1 MNIAKKFDVDV
12 LVCGGGVAAAAAGVA
27 AARLGA
33 RTLLVEGRE
42 SLGGLCTNGYISGI
56 AGVVEGLCE
65 EWIDRLAAKG
75 AALKRPHLP
84 VIEPEMGKME
94 LEQML
99 LQAGCR
105 ILYGVHVADGT
116 VVEDERDG
124 GRRIESVIAYSKSG
138 KMEIKAK
145 VFVDCTGDADLAFAA
160 GVPCEVGSAE
170 YCGLNQ
176 SVTMG
181 FRLSYVNVAKY
192 QQAEADFQAS
202 QDLETRTQLVVA
214 KEREAIANGDLPW
227 LLVPGLLVYPVPGGD
242 PECCDVTLDATQ
254 TYYCRN
260 DDVEDLTRQIVDQHR
275 QVHWFAAFLKKY
287 VPGFENSA
295 IAAVASMNGVRDSR
309 RIIGEYIFSDAD
321 MGRGAK
327 FDDGIARN
335 PEFFDA
341 HHPTCGDY
349 VAVRHI
355 HLQQSPGGSAV
366 TRPSEDDGNFR
377 MHPFVTLGGYEV
389 RTNPRDWA
397 EVPYRSLVAKGVSNL
412 LAAGRNVSAEF
423 HALGTIRVIA
433 CAMVMGQ
440 AAGTAAAMCSRDDVR
455 PRDLD
460 GAKLRKAMI
469 EVGVPLDKAPGG
481 IWEKLREM
489 PGSVEV
495 ASADFAVIVNESG
508 QSREF

>member
-12 LVCGGGVAAAAAGVA
+12 LVCGGGRRRRGGRRGRRAA
-27 AARLGA
+27 GA
-33 RTLLVEGRE
+33 RTLLVESRE

-65 EWIDRLAAKG
+65 EWVDRLAAKG

-105 ILYGVHVADGT
+105 ILYGVHVADCI
-116 VVEDERDG
+116 VED
-124 GRRIESVIAYSKSG
+124 GRIRSVVAYSKSG
-138 KMEIKAK
+138 RMEISAK
-145 VFVDCTGDADLAFAA
+145 IFIDCTGDADLAFAA

-181 FRLSYVNVAKY
+181 FRLSYVNVKKY
-192 QQAEADFQAS
+192 EEAEAAFQAS
-202 QDLETRTQLVVA
+202 QGLGTRVQLVVA
-214 KEREAIANGDLPW
+214 KEHEAIANGDLPY
-227 LLVPGLLVYPVPGGD
+227 LIVPGLLVYPVPNGN

-275 QVHWFAAFLKKY
+275 QVQWFAAFLRKY

-295 IAAVASMNGVRDSR
+295 ISAVANMNGVRDSR
-309 RIIGEYIFSDAD
+309 RIVGEYIFTDAD
-321 MGRGAK
+321 MGGGAK

-355 HLQQSPGGSAV
+355 HLRQPVDGAV
-366 TRPSEDDGNFR
+366 SRPSQDDGNFR
-377 MHPFVTLGGYEV
+377 MHPFVTPGGYEV

-397 EVPYRSLVAKGVSNL
+397 EIPYRSLVASKVTNL
-412 LAAGRNVSAEF
+412 LVAGRNVSAEF

-433 CAMVMGQ
+433 CSMVMGQ
-440 AAGTAAAMCSRDDVR
+440 AAGTAAAMCAKEDVV

-460 GAKLRKAMI
+460 GVRVRQALI
-469 EVGVPLDKAPGG
+469 EQGVPLDKAPGG
-481 IWEKLREM
+481 IWEQLRNM
-489 PGSVEV
+489 PGTIEV
-495 ASADFAVIVNESG
+495 AGADFAVIVNETG
-508 QSREF
+508 QSRTF

>member
-12 LVCGGGVAAAAAGVA
+12 LVCGGGVAGAAAGVA

-65 EWIDRLAAKG
+65 EWVDRLAAKG

-105 ILYGVHVADGT
+105 VLYGVHVVDCVVQDG
-116 VVEDERDG
+116 
-124 GRRIESVIAYSKSG
+124 RIESVVAYSKSG
-138 KMEIKAK
+138 KMEIRAK
-145 VFVDCTGDADLAFAA
+145 VFIDCTGDADLAFAA

-181 FRLSYVNVAKY
+181 FRLSYVNLKKY
-192 QQAEADFQAS
+192 EEADAAFQKTGTL
-202 QDLETRTQLVVA
+202 DDRMQLVVA
-214 KEREAIANGDLPW
+214 KEHEAIANGDLPW

-275 QVHWFAAFLKKY
+275 QVQWFAAFLKKY
-287 VPGFENSA
+287 VPGFENCA
-295 IAAVASMNGVRDSR
+295 ISAVASMNGVRDSR
-309 RIIGEYIFSDAD
+309 RIVGEYVFTDAD
-321 MGRGAK
+321 MATGAK

-355 HLQQSPGGSAV
+355 HLQQPPGGSAV
-366 TRPSEDDGNFR
+366 VRPSHDDANHR
-377 MHPFVTLGGYEV
+377 MHPFVTPGGYEV

-397 EVPYRSLVAKGVSNL
+397 EIPYRSLVASKVCNL

-433 CAMVMGQ
+433 CSMLMGQ
-440 AAGTAAAMCSRDDVR
+440 AAGTAAAMCAKEGAA
-455 PRDLD
+455 PRDMD
-460 GAKLRKAMI
+460 GGRVRRALM
-469 EVGVPLDKAPGG
+469 EQGVTLDKAPGG
-481 IWEKLREM
+481 IWEKLRNM
-489 PGSVEV
+489 PGTIEV
-495 ASADFAVIVNESG
+495 ASSDFAVIVNEEG
-508 QSREF
+508 QSRTF

>member
-1 MNIAKKFDVDV
+1 MQISKKFDVDV
-12 LVCGGGVAAAAAGVA
+12 LVCGGGVAGASAGIA

-105 ILYGVHVADGT
+105 ILYGVHVADCVVVDGEVKT
-116 VVEDERDG
+116 VV
-124 GRRIESVIAYSKSG
+124 AYSKSG
-138 KMEIKAK
+138 KMEISAK
-145 VFVDCTGDADLAFAA
+145 VFIDCTGDADLAFAA

-181 FRLSYVNVAKY
+181 FRLSYVNVKKY
-192 QQAEADFQAS
+192 VEAEETFQKT
-202 QDLETRTQLVVA
+202 QGLETRVQLVVA
-214 KEREAIANGDLPW
+214 KEHEAIANGDLPY
-227 LLVPGLLVYPVPGGD
+227 LIVPGLLVYPVPNGN

-275 QVHWFAAFLKKY
+275 QVQWFAAFLKKY

-295 IAAVASMNGVRDSR
+295 ISAVANMNGVRDSR
-309 RIIGEYIFSDAD
+309 RIVGEYVFSDAD
-321 MGRGAK
+321 MAGGAK

-349 VAVRHI
+349 VAIRHI
-355 HLQQSPGGSAV
+355 HLREPVGNAV
-366 TRPSEDDGNFR
+366 CRPSQDDDNVK
-377 MHPFVTLGGYEV
+377 MHPFVALGGCEA

-397 EVPYRSLVAKGVSNL
+397 EVPYRSLVATRVTNL

-423 HALGTIRVIA
+423 HALGTIRIIA
-433 CAMVMGQ
+433 CCMVMGQ
-440 AAGTAAAMCSRDDVR
+440 AAGTAAAMCVKENVI
-455 PRDLD
+455 PRDLE
-460 GAKLRKAMI
+460 GARVRQALV
-469 EVGVPLDKAPGG
+469 EQGVPLDKGPGG
-481 IWEKLREM
+481 HWEELRNM
-489 PGSVEV
+489 PGTIEV
-495 ASADFAVIVNESG
+495 AGADFAVIVNENR
-508 QSREF
+508 QSRTF

>member
-12 LVCGGGVAAAAAGVA
+12 LVCGGGVAGAAAGVA
-27 AARLGA
+27 AARMGA

-56 AGVVEGLCE
+56 AGEVVGLCE
-65 EWIDRLAAKG
+65 EWIDRLVAKG

-105 ILYGVHVADGT
+105 ILYGVHVVDC
-116 VVEDERDG
+116 VVEDDPASG
-124 GRRIESVIAYSKSG
+124 GRRIESVIAGSKSG
-138 KMEIKAK
+138 LMEIRAK
-145 VFVDCTGDADLAFAA
+145 VFIDCTGDADLAFAA
-160 GVPCEVGSAE
+160 GVPCEVGNAE

-181 FRLSYVNVAKY
+181 MRLSYVNVKKY
-192 QQAEADFQAS
+192 QEADAAFQATGS
-202 QDLETRTQLVVA
+202 LEKRMQLVVA
-214 KEREAIANGDLPW
+214 KEHEAMANGDLPW
-227 LLVPGLLVYPVPGGD
+227 LVVPGLLVYPVPGSD

-275 QVHWFAAFLKKY
+275 QVQWFAAFLKKY
-287 VPGFENSA
+287 VPGFEKAA
-295 IAAVASMNGVRDSR
+295 ISGVANMNGVRDSR
-309 RIIGEYIFSDAD
+309 RIVGEYIFSDRD
-321 MGRGAK
+321 MATGAK

-341 HHPTCGDY
+341 HHPTCEDY

-355 HLQQSPGGSAV
+355 HLPDPAEGAI
-366 TRPSEDDGNFR
+366 TRPSQDDGNFR

-397 EVPYRSLVAKGVSNL
+397 EIPYRSLVATKVTNL
-412 LAAGRNVSAEF
+412 LAAGRCVSAEF
-423 HALGTIRVIA
+423 HALGTIRIIA
-433 CAMVMGQ
+433 CSMVMGQ
-440 AAGTAAAMCSRDDVR
+440 AAGTAAAMCAKEDVA

-460 GAKLRKAMI
+460 GARVRQALV
-469 EVGVPLDKAPGG
+469 EQGVPLNEAPGG
-481 IWEKLREM
+481 HWKMLRDM
-489 PGSVEV
+489 PGHIEV
-495 ASADFAVIVNESG
+495 ASSDFAVIVNDQG
-508 QSREF
+508 QSRTF